1 MIRKIYYL
9 LVAIFSLI
17 GIYLGFNASII
28 PNIALYILIAFY
40 IINLLILYLLLVKK
54 RKKTKKRRIFF
65 ILGIILSII
74 LIILN
79 TAIVFI
85 NIKANKFLN
94 TITNVKFETTSYS
107 LIVLKDSNYKY
118 VNDLSIIGLYH
129 NDIDKTYTEAL
140 TKINDKVN
148 LTEKEYTN
156 PLLLITDLMNKT
168 IDGIFLN
175 SAYIDIF
182 DEAQENFKDNIKIID
197 TIDINTEIENN
208 DIKIDITKLK
218 SFNLYISGIDVKGPI
233 TTVSRS
239 DVNIIATVNM
249 ETGKIL
255 LTNTP
260 RDYYVQIHNTT
271 GLKDKIT
278 HVGALGVDMSKATLE
293 DLYEIEIPYYIRL
306 NFDSLIKVVDAI
318 GGIDVYS
325 DTGFTD
331 PHYHIYI
338 KKGWNH
344 MYGLMALAYSRER
357 YSYASGDRH
366 RGQNQQQVIEAIFKK
381 VAKSNNLSYYINLFN
396 AIEGSFQT
404 NIDKENISNFI
415 NYQVKNNPE
424 WKFEMQS
431 VDGYSTYTYFYTHP
445 NFYNYAM
452 IPYPE
457 TVEAAKKKINEV
469 YNEEKN

>member
-1 MIRKIYYL
+1 MLKKIYFL
-9 LVAIFSLI
+9 LILLFSIICL
-17 GIYLGFNASII
+17 YLGFNSTII
-28 PNIALYILIAFY
+28 PNIVLYILIVFY

-54 RKKTKKRRIFF
+54 RNKNKKRKIFI

-74 LIILN
+74 LITLN

-118 VNDLSIIGLYH
+118 VKDLSIIGLYY
-129 NDIDKTYTEAL
+129 NEIDTNYEEAL
-140 TKINDKVN
+140 KK
-148 LTEKEYTN
+148 LTEKINITEKTYTN

-168 IDGIFLN
+168 TDGIFLN

-182 DEAQENFKDNIKIID
+182 DEASENFSDNIKIID
-197 TIDINTEIENN
+197 TIDINKAIETN
-208 DIKIDITKLK
+208 DEKIDITKLK
-218 SFNLYISGIDVKGPI
+218 SFNLYISGIDTDGPI
-233 TTVSRS
+233 TRVSRS
-239 DVNIIATVNM
+239 DVNIIATINL

-260 RDYYVQIHNTT
+260 RDYYVQLHGTT

-278 HVGALGVDMSKATLE
+278 HAGALGIEMSRTTLE
-293 DLYEIEIPYYIRL
+293 DLYEIEIPYYVRV

-325 DTGFTD
+325 DRSFKWNKN
-331 PHYHIYI
+331 IYI
-338 KKGWNH
+338 NVGWNH
-344 MYGLMALAYSRER
+344 MDGKKALAYARTRKIYEG
-357 YSYASGDRH
+357 GDRH

-381 VAKSNNLSYYINLFN
+381 VTKSNNLSYYISLFN

-404 NIDKENISNFI
+404 NIDKENISNLI
-415 NYQVKNNPE
+415 NYQVKNNPN
-424 WKFEMQS
+424 WKFETIS
-431 VDGYSTYTYFYTHP
+431 VDGYGTYTYFYSMP

-457 TVEAAKKKINEV
+457 TVEAAKKKINEIL
-469 YNEEKN
+469 NETKE

>member
-9 LVAIFSLI
+9 LVAIFCII

-65 ILGIILSII
+65 IIGIILSII

-140 TKINDKVN
+140 TKINDKVS

-249 ETGKIL
+249 ETNKIL

-278 HVGALGVDMSKATLE
+278 HVGALGVETSKATLE
-293 DLYEIEIPYYIRL
+293 DLYEIEIPYYIRV
-306 NFDSLIKVVDAI
+306 NFDSLIKIVDAI
-318 GGIDVYS
+318 GGIDVFS
-325 DTGFTD
+325 DRDLIGAKNTHFK
-331 PHYHIYI
+331 Y
-338 KKGWNH
+338 GWNH
-344 MYGLMALAYSRER
+344 LNGEQALAYSRTR
-357 YSYASGDRH
+357 KAYGSGDRH
-366 RGQNQQQVIEAIFKK
+366 RGQNQQQVIEAIVKK
-381 VAKSNNLSYYINLFN
+381 VTKSNNLSYYLNLLN
-396 AIEGSFQT
+396 VMKESFQT
-404 NIDKENISNFI
+404 NIDKENINNLI
-415 NYQVKNNPE
+415 NYQVKTGTQ
-424 WKFEMQS
+424 WKFETIS
-431 VDGYSTYTYFYTHP
+431 VDGYGTYTYFYTHP

-452 IPYPE
+452 VPYPE
-457 TVEAAKKKINEV
+457 TVEAAKMKINEV
-469 YNEEKN
+469 YNETKE

>member
-40 IINLLILYLLLVKK
+40 LINLLILYLLLVKK

-79 TAIVFI
+79 TAIIFI

-249 ETGKIL
+249 ETNKIL

-278 HVGALGVDMSKATLE
+278 HVGALGVETSKATLE
-293 DLYEIEIPYYIRL
+293 DLYEIEIPYYIRV

-325 DTGFTD
+325 DRAFKGAYGIYFT
-331 PHYHIYI
+331 
-338 KKGWNH
+338 KGINH
-344 MYGLMALAYSRER
+344 MDGKKALSYSRQRKIYEG
-357 YSYASGDRH
+357 GDRH
-366 RGQNQQQVIEAIFKK
+366 RGQNQQQVIEAIVKK
-381 VAKSNNLSYYINLFN
+381 VTKSNNLSYYINLFN

-404 NIDKENISNFI
+404 NIDKDNINNLI

-424 WKFEMQS
+424 WKFETIS
-431 VDGYSTYTYFYTHP
+431 VDGYGTYTYFYTHP

-469 YNEEKN
+469 YNETKE